1 MWTEYTPD
9 DDYNGSDSFTYE
21 IKDINGTIYTGTVNV
36 TVTPEVDITANTFTV
51 DEDSSSNV
59 LTVLANDTFEGTPV
73 VSVSGASANGGTL
86 STDGTPVIYT
96 SAANYSGTDTFTY
109 TVTSVV

>member
-1 MWTEYTPD
+1 MKITDLSVKRPIFAIVINLLLLTFGIVAFSMLPLREFPD
-9 DDYNGSDSFTYE
+9 ID
-21 IKDINGTIYTGTVNV
+21 
-36 TVTPEVDITANTFTV
+36 
-51 DEDSSSNV
+51 
-59 LTVLANDTFEGTPV
+59 TPV